1 MSVIQYNPK
10 FRKSVLAVIAATTV
24 SLFSS
29 TTVMA
34 ADMSNNADNFYQSS
48 QVTIK
53 KVTFKN
59 QYNMNVVG
67 NLVIPKNLNKNTKA
81 PAIIVG
87 HPMGAVKEQ
96 SSMLYAQ
103 KLAEQ
108 KAAAGSSG
116 WSRVCRAIHT
126 DRDRTDHPAR
136 GQRHSKCGAYA
147 Q

>member
-1 MSVIQYNPK
+1 MQSHIKK
-10 FRKSVLAVIAATTV
+10 FRNATLTATLITTMG
-24 SLFSS
+24 LFSS
-29 TTVMA
+29 TSTMA
-34 ADMSNNADNFYQSS
+34 ADMPKDADNFYQSS

-108 KAAAGSSG
+108 GFITLAIDLPFWGESEGQPRNLVAPELYTEAFNAA
-116 WSRVCRAIHT
+116 V
-126 DRDRTDHPAR
+126 D
-136 GQRHSKCGAYA
+136 YL
-147 Q
+147 

>member
-1 MSVIQYNPK
+1 MQSHIKK
-10 FRKSVLAVIAATTV
+10 FRNATLTATLIATIG
-24 SLFSS
+24 LFSS
-29 TTVMA
+29 TSVMA
-34 ADMSNNADNFYQSS
+34 ADMPKDADNFYQSS
-48 QVTIK
+48 QVTIQ

-108 KAAAGSSG
+108 GFITLAMG
-116 WSRVCRAIHT
+116 
-126 DRDRTDHPAR
+126 
-136 GQRHSKCGAYA
+136 
-147 Q
+147 

>member
-10 FRKSVLAVIAATTV
+10 FRKSVLAVITAATV

-34 ADMSNNADNFYQSS
+34 ADMPKDADNFYQSS
-48 QVTIK
+48 QVSIQ

-59 QYNMNVVG
+59 QYNMQVVG
-67 NLVIPKNLNKNTKA
+67 NLVIPKNLKKGTKS
-81 PAIIVG
+81 PAVIVG

-103 KLAEQ
+103 KLAE
-108 KAAAGSSG
+108 
-116 WSRVCRAIHT
+116 
-126 DRDRTDHPAR
+126 
-136 GQRHSKCGAYA
+136 
-147 Q
+147 